1 MCILVQQCASVL
13 TFLPA
18 LIIACQV
25 FSNGSSGLWALP
37 LAMVDRTRYVDKLST
52 PDLAL
57 RQIFG
62 RQKVPSSTCLLFAA
76 AGLLNVDTV
85 ATLGDSHASV
95 RASFTILAGGEEN
108 LGATP
113 RDREMCLVQAVAVW
127 KSSCALKDCFDT
139 RRAKMEEDPHKIP
152 ALGQEDH
159 GDFRARFVEAH
170 PDSVLTN
177 KNEPHRRFVERLNR
191 DFTVN
196 GCVPFYEVG
205 EIRLRCETIAQKS
218 GMAPSADQLVKM
230 VKEDVMSSSVGT
242 EEEVLQ
248 RLHAFFMALE
258 YLNICTFNVADGPVT
273 YLKELQH
280 FRQRNSG
287 LEVLLKADKFIRQ
300 KVAELNT
307 DERDIYGTFSEAL
320 LHVIQH
326 CRYLWNDARTDAEV
340 QRLETTFSSPVR
352 AGKRA
357 ALDDESERGAATP
370 RITSSAKKRQ
380 RLKAKLA
387 SPGPKPPVQVQKGS
401 GKGSAP
407 AKSGSGDSNR
417 VPDNEW
423 KQILAIKVKGKPRC
437 KFFNSSKG
445 CTAGEKCSQ
454 EHRCLTCGGEHAWFS
469 NCRK

>member
-1 MCILVQQCASVL
+1 
-13 TFLPA
+13 
-18 LIIACQV
+18 
-25 FSNGSSGLWALP
+25 
-37 LAMVDRTRYVDKLST
+37 MVDRTRYIDKLTT

-76 AGLLNVDTV
+76 AGLLTVDTV
-85 ATLGDSHASV
+85 ATMGDSHASV
-95 RASFTILAGGEEN
+95 RSSFTILAGGEEQ
-108 LGATP
+108 LGPDP
-113 RDREMCLVQAVAVW
+113 RAREMALVQVVAVW

-159 GDFRARFVEAH
+159 GDFRARFVLAH

-177 KNEPHRRFVERLNR
+177 KNEPHKRFVDRLNR

-205 EIRLRCETIAQKS
+205 ELRLRCETIAQKS

-258 YLNICTFNVADGPVT
+258 YLNICTFNVAEGPIT
-273 YLKELQH
+273 YLKELQY
-280 FRQRNSG
+280 FRQKNSG

-307 DERDIYGTFSEAL
+307 DERDTYGTFSEAL
-320 LHVIQH
+320 LHVLQH

-340 QRLETTFSSPVR
+340 QRLEQNFSTPTR
-352 AGKRA
+352 GNKRA
-357 ALDDESERGAATP
+357 ALDDDDDKTRGTP
-370 RITSSAKKRQ
+370 KLTASARKRQ
-380 RLKAKLA
+380 KLKAKLTGTGA
-387 SPGPKPPVQVQKGS
+387 KPAPQQSGKGS
-401 GKGSAP
+401 GKGGGAP
-407 AKSGSGDSNR
+407 KTSSGDSSNR
-417 VPDNEW
+417 IPEAEW
-423 KQILAIKVKGKPRC
+423 KQILACKYKGKPRC

-445 CTAGEKCSQ
+445 CTSGDKCSQ
-454 EHRCLTCGGEHAWFS
+454 DHKCLTCGGDHPWFG